1 MGKTIIN
8 KPFTAA
14 PEDEVVVFVIG
25 MRINKWHAVHK
36 WWPVFTAM
44 APMIKELHQNKD
56 LGFLAT
62 ESSIN
67 FRTIFLIQY
76 WRSFEDL
83 TAYAKADKH
92 MAAWRRFYQKTAAS
106 GAVGIYHETYTV
118 PKGRYEAFY
127 HNMPLFGLAKAYGH
141 QPVTSR
147 IKTAEQ
153 RMRGSDIAGK

>member
-76 WRSFEDL
+76 LAFF
-83 TAYAKADKH
+83 
-92 MAAWRRFYQKTAAS
+92 RRFDS
-106 GAVGIYHETYTV
+106 IC
-118 PKGRYEAFY
+118 KG
-127 HNMPLFGLAKAYGH
+127 
-141 QPVTSR
+141 
-147 IKTAEQ
+147 
-153 RMRGSDIAGK
+153 

>member
-1 MGKTIIN
+1 MGKTIN

-92 MAAWRRFYQKTAAS
+92 MAAWRRWHLS
-106 GAVGIYHETYTV
+106 
-118 PKGRYEAFY
+118 
-127 HNMPLFGLAKAYGH
+127 
-141 QPVTSR
+141 
-147 IKTAEQ
+147 
-153 RMRGSDIAGK
+153 

>member
-1 MGKTIIN
+1 
-8 KPFTAA
+8 
-14 PEDEVVVFVIG
+14 
-25 MRINKWHAVHK
+25 
-36 WWPVFTAM
+36 
-44 APMIKELHQNKD
+44 
-56 LGFLAT
+56 
-62 ESSIN
+62 
-67 FRTIFLIQY
+67 
-76 WRSFEDL
+76 
-83 TAYAKADKH
+83 